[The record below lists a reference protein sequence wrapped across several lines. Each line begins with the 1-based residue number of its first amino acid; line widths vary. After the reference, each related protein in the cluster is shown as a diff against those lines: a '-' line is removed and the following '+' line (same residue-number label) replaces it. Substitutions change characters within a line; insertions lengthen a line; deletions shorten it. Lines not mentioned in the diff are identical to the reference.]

1 MNKEDFDSL
10 TESVYN
16 KLNNNRFKTTVNKR
30 AYDLKNAKTFLEK
43 ITTQKI
49 SENEASRL
57 YFDLI
62 ISEIIKLQKLKGSR
76 GKNRKKNIL
85 GVLEKLG
92 SIFTD
97 PYLYY
102 YSTSESRSESK
113 IEQSEENI
121 EE

>member
-1 MNKEDFDSL
+1 MNKEDFDLL
-10 TESVYN
+10 TESVCN
-16 KLNNNRFKTTVNKR
+16 NLNNNRFKTTVNKR
-30 AYDLKNAKTFLEK
+30 AYDLENAKKFLEK

-62 ISEIIKLQKLKGSR
+62 ISEIIKLQKVKGSR

>member
-10 TESVYN
+10 TESVCN
-16 KLNNNRFKTTVNKR
+16 NLNNNRFKTT
-30 AYDLKNAKTFLEK
+30 DLENAKKFLEK

-62 ISEIIKLQKLKGSR
+62 ISEIIKLQKVKGSR

-102 YSTSESRSESK
+102 YSTSESKSESE
-113 IEQSEENI
+113 IE
-121 EE
+121 

>member
-16 KLNNNRFKTTVNKR
+16 NLNNNRFKTTVNKR
-30 AYDLKNAKTFLEK
+30 AYDLKNAKTLLEK

-62 ISEIIKLQKLKGSR
+62 ISEIIKLQKVKGSR
-76 GKNRKKNIL
+76 GENRKKNIL